1 MQNLDSELAYYIRK
15 LGQNYSTEVSQ
26 GMSLPDGAI
35 AAFVTAGPF
44 DLSDEEQEWL
54 IRELEQSFTTS
65 QKRGASVTNDF
76 RPWLRER
83 RERSDI
89 DFYYWNRLRRYYLEG
104 NVIPPQVVATLD
116 TVTDEILDFS
126 GDPLDPGTGAR
137 RGMVMGHVQSG
148 KTTNYSALICKAADA
163 GYKTIILL
171 AGITN
176 SLRSQTQERLDE
188 TFIGKK
194 SVFHALAQEPLPIQT
209 YSTVKRFPAY
219 GTSRDRDFTRD
230 AAGMFFSLD
239 AHSEPI
245 IFISKKNKAPLTRL
259 RDWLIEQ
266 GHGAPIA
273 SPLLLIDDE
282 ADNASINTAKDP
294 AATTA
299 INGVIREIL
308 ALFERRSYVGY
319 TATPFA
325 NIFIDPD
332 NEDAM
337 LRDDLFPKHFIKA
350 LDPPSNYVGAS
361 RVFAADGDLR
371 PKMTIIINDYGQ
383 LLPLEHKAGHPV
395 TALPGSLL
403 TAIRVF
409 VLTRAVRVLRG
420 QGDSHCS
427 MMINVSRFNAI
438 QEKVYGLVY
447 AYLDALKNA
456 AAVSAGL
463 NTSALA
469 DPIIDL
475 LKADFDRELASADAS
490 FQEVLGVLNEA
501 AGSIIPVTVNMKGG
515 ALEYSRNKAKGLHV
529 IAIGGLALSRGL
541 TLEGL
546 TVSYILRNT
555 AASDTLMQMARWFG
569 YRPDYDDLC
578 RVYLPQAS
586 LDHYEQINEAI
597 EELRDEVGR
606 MQALGLTPEHFGLK
620 VRQSPT
626 AIRITAANKMRSA
639 TQMTVAQDY
648 STRHL
653 EGYILPNDQKIN
665 AANLEEVKTF
675 LGGMG
680 EPSAAF
686 TDDKTII
693 WRGVA
698 GARVLALLKGFT
710 FSSAHGD
717 LGLISGGS
725 SLFTDYF
732 ADRLQDELAE
742 WDVAIPHPKSGTI
755 PIDVIVPGQSF
766 PLRQRL
772 SGTVVDGGFRVTGGK
787 NRVADPDDAQIAL
800 TKDQL
805 SDGLAEKARE
815 GGLRGDKAFCVQR
828 TRPLLLIH
836 IFTAGDRTVGLKL
849 TGPVVSLSFCLP
861 STRRDA
867 VARTYQVNAVYRRQI
882 QMEADSEAEDD
893 EAMLEEG

>member
-15 LGQNYSTEVSQ
+15 LGQKYSTEVSQ
-26 GMSLPDGAI
+26 GTSLPDGAI

-44 DLSDEEQEWL
+44 DLSDEEKEWL

-83 RERSDI
+83 RERGDI
-89 DFYYWNRLRRYYLEG
+89 DSYYWNRLRRYYLEG

-126 GDPLDPGTGAR
+126 GDPLDPGTGLR

-163 GYKTIILL
+163 GYRTIILL

-230 AAGMFFSLD
+230 AAGMFFSLA

-245 IFISKKNKAPLTRL
+245 IFISKKNKAPLIRL

-266 GHGAPIA
+266 GHGAPLA

-308 ALFERRSYVGY
+308 MLFERGSYVGY

-332 NEDAM
+332 TEDAM
-337 LRDDLFPKHFIKA
+337 LRSDLFPKHFIKA

-361 RVFAADGDLR
+361 RVFAPDGDLR
-371 PKMTIIINDYGQ
+371 QTMAIVINDYGT
-383 LLPLEHKAGHPV
+383 LMPLAHKSDHPV
-395 TALPGSLL
+395 TALPESLL

-409 VLTRAVRVLRG
+409 VLTRAIRVLRR
-420 QGDSHCS
+420 QGEGHCT

-438 QEKVYGLVY
+438 QERVFGLVY
-447 AYLDALKNA
+447 AYLNKLKDS
-456 AAVSAGL
+456 AAVSSGL
-463 NTSALA
+463 GEKSLA
-469 DPIIDL
+469 DPVIAL
-475 LKADFDRELASADAS
+475 LKADFEREFASAGTTFTD
-490 FQEVLGVLNEA
+490 VLGILNEA
-501 AGSIIPVTVNMKGG
+501 VGSIVPLTVNMKGG
-515 ALEYSRNKAKGLHV
+515 LLEYGRNKAKGLHV

-569 YRPDYDDLC
+569 YRPDYADLC
-578 RVYLPQAS
+578 RVYLPQVS
-586 LDHYEQINEAI
+586 LDHYEEINEAI

-639 TQMTVAQDY
+639 SQMTVAQDY
-648 STRHL
+648 SVRHL
-653 EGYILPNDQKIN
+653 EGYILPNDPRIN
-665 AANLEEVKTF
+665 AANLEEVKRF
-675 LGGMG
+675 VREAG
-680 EPSAAF
+680 EPSAAL
-686 TDDKTII
+686 TSDSSVV
-693 WRGVA
+693 WRGVK
-698 GARVLALLKGFT
+698 GAKVLALLKGFS
-710 FSSAHGD
+710 FSPAHGD

-725 SLFTDYF
+725 SLFIDYF

-742 WDVAIPHPKSGTI
+742 WDVAIPHPKSGN
-755 PIDVIVPGQSF
+755 PSDEVIVPNHSF
-766 PLRQRL
+766 PLRRRL
-772 SGTVVDGGFRVTGGK
+772 KGTVVDGGFRVTGSK
-787 NRVADPDDAQIAL
+787 NRVADPNDAQIAL
-800 TKDQL
+800 TDEQL
-805 SDGLAEKARE
+805 DSGRAETARE
-815 GGLRGDKAFCVQR
+815 KGLRGDKAYCLQR

-836 IFTAGDRTVGLKL
+836 IFTTDETNTQLKL
-849 TGPVVSLSFCLP
+849 GGAVVSLSFCLP
-861 STRRDA
+861 ATQREA
-867 VARTYQVNAVYRRQI
+867 VARTYQVNAVYRKQI
-882 QMEADSEAEDD
+882 QTEADSEAEDD